1 MSDFRE
7 IFHQLPQRKII
18 LRIDDPVFTIE
29 EATDSYVQSTG
40 FNRDD
45 IVGKSYFEVFPDFT
59 RQYKQTGI
67 SDLAEV
73 FRKVIRT
80 KKPLT
85 QRVFRY
91 DLPDQSKP
99 GKSIEYYWK
108 TTHYPLYSAE
118 GGVTHI
124 LQVSRDTTAEV
135 LADRELREARLQ
147 QQRNIEL
154 QELGRTKNEFVA
166 LASHQLRTPA
176 TAVKQYLGMVLQGYV
191 GPVDK
196 VQEELLAKAFESNE
210 RQIQIINQI
219 LNAARADTGKLIMT
233 PEDFDL
239 TEMVRVITEEMRHAV
254 EARGHTFKVKLPA
267 AAIHLHGDLGYLR
280 MAIENLINNAR
291 IYTADGGTVTV
302 RLSTTR
308 SKVKLAVQDTGVGI
322 RKKDLSK
329 LFAKFSRIHN
339 ELSVQAGGSGIG
351 LYLAAEIVRLHQGA
365 VDVASV
371 SGKGTTFTITLP
383 IPSVKPRAIKPKN
396 STILTS

>member
-29 EATDSYVQSTG
+29 EATASYVQATG

-45 IVGKSYFEVFPDFT
+45 IIGKSYFEVFPDFT
-59 RQYKQTGI
+59 RRYKQTGV

-80 KKPLT
+80 NKPLT

-91 DLPDQSKP
+91 DLPDQNKP

-108 TTHYPLYSAE
+108 TTHYPLHSADGE
-118 GGVTHI
+118 VTHI

-233 PEDFDL
+233 LEDFDF

-254 EARGHTFKVKLPA
+254 EARGHAFKVKLPV
-267 AAIHLHGDLGYLR
+267 AAIHIHGDRGYLR

-291 IYTADGGTVTV
+291 IYTADGGTVIV
-302 RLSTTR
+302 SLSATR
-308 SKVKLAVQDTGVGI
+308 AKAKLAVQDTGVGI

-351 LYLAAEIVRLHQGA
+351 LYLAAEIMRLHQGTI
-365 VDVASV
+365 DVASAV
-371 SGKGTTFTITLP
+371 GKGTTFTITLP
-383 IPSVKPRAIKPKN
+383 VPSVKSHAIRPKN